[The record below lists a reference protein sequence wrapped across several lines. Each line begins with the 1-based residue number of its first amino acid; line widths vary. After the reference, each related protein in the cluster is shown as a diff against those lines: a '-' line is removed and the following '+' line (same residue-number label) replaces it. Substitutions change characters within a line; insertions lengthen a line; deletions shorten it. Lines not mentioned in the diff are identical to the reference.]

1 MFIVRRARGSTFQL
15 ALTSN
20 AKRKSS
26 SAAAA
31 AVCSS
36 AKELS
41 TPRPPQ
47 DVPFVTR
54 NLDVALR
61 IPSVAF
67 DMPPLYKFKD
77 EALERRVYTH
87 TSAGVQKNNW
97 SSDEVAAKI
106 DNQHLEF
113 VGDGILKGLTAHLI
127 DTLFPN
133 LNEGEMSRLM
143 ATLINNKFYAHLA
156 RKLGLA
162 DRLVMGVTAGNKP
175 LESERVLGGLFEAYV
190 GGMHRDMGME
200 RYQELYVWFNALL
213 EPYAIAYQKE
223 LEAISA
229 KLAEEKKPQTSTTAN
244 PSETSTTIVN
254 DSPANPYLT
263 RKDPGPI
270 TKIFTHAMW
279 LHQYT
284 TQNYLTMPDYS
295 YLREGPKCEIRW
307 KCAVLLDNQR
317 FVGPPESSKAA
328 AKNSVCKQVYEFI
341 NSWSERRGSTSR

>member
-1 MFIVRRARGSTFQL
+1 MFIVRRACGSTFQL
-15 ALTSN
+15 AFTNN

-26 SAAAA
+26 SAA

-41 TPRPPQ
+41 TPTRPPQ
-47 DVPFVTR
+47 DVVHSVPLQ

-61 IPSVAF
+61 IPSVPF
-67 DMPPLYKFKD
+67 DTPPLYKFKD

-87 TSAGVQKNNW
+87 SSAGVQKNNW

-127 DTLFPN
+127 DTLFPS

-156 RKLGLA
+156 RKMGLA

-223 LEAISA
+223 LEAITA
-229 KLAEEKKPQTSTTAN
+229 KFAE
-244 PSETSTTIVN
+244 
-254 DSPANPYLT
+254 
-263 RKDPGPI
+263 
-270 TKIFTHAMW
+270 
-279 LHQYT
+279 
-284 TQNYLTMPDYS
+284 
-295 YLREGPKCEIRW
+295 
-307 KCAVLLDNQR
+307 
-317 FVGPPESSKAA
+317 
-328 AKNSVCKQVYEFI
+328 
-341 NSWSERRGSTSR
+341 SERLSVLTPSLSSGC